1 RGFAVAAVAV
11 KDVVVVLELVEHR
24 PAVYVLDGV
33 QPEFKRRH
41 DAIVAATAADR
52 PEEVLVFSR
61 AGDEK
66 FPVGRHHVRR
76 NKVVEGQSEPTRE
89 VADAASE
96 GQAADARGRDDA
108 AGAGKSERIRRG
120 VEIAPCR
127 AAFGASGPLFR
138 IDTNSTHAANVDD
151 QAFVDG
157 AESRDAV
164 GTPSNGKFPFAV
176 ASEVDGGDDSSRIH
190 RASVHSRG

>member
-1 RGFAVAAVAV
+1 MFREYRCNVVDGPERALALADRASRPCRDESKRVAMGDFRDEWQRWGHLERGERAHLPRSGLDVVAVPV
-11 KDVVVVLELVEHR
+11 KDVVGVFELVEHR
-24 PAVYVLDGV
+24 AAVYVLDGV

-108 AGAGKSERIRRG
+108 P
-120 VEIAPCR
+120 VL
-127 AAFGASGPLFR
+127 ASP
-138 IDTNSTHAANVDD
+138 N
-151 QAFVDG
+151 AFV
-157 AESRDAV
+157 AALKSPHVAPPSARAV
-164 GTPSNGKFPFAV
+164 
-176 ASEVDGGDDSSRIH
+176 
-190 RASVHSRG
+190 